1 MKHRHCVQRHHHA
14 FRRHRHKKKLQW
26 RIFMWFGA
34 SILFTALIVVMTFQ
48 MLSPTERFQRDAE
61 GYEHFAS
68 AQIAAVWDRPE
79 ARDALFRDLH
89 DDLSLDVTLYDTEG
103 VMITRVG
110 AACDE
115 AWVELPIV
123 GSDGAPLGAL
133 VACGEPY
140 ALGGWRF
147 ALVLL
152 LAIAILWGASGI
164 FARRLLR
171 PLRHLEDLAKQIGD
185 GDLSART
192 HLEPDTDGELGML
205 GATMNEMLARIEK
218 QLADQRELLA
228 TVSHELRTP
237 LGHLRLL
244 VEMGRDKPSK
254 KIVEEIEKEVLE
266 IDALVAQLLASS
278 RLDFGTLHTKAVDPI
293 DLAEHALMRLDLD
306 VTLLEVEG
314 ERALMEADPT
324 LLGRALANLLS
335 NAENHGERVC
345 RLLIRFEPDE
355 VVFAVEDAGRGFR
368 VEERERVFEA
378 FYRGERRAGGALG
391 LGLSLVHRI
400 ASAHGGRAW
409 IEDAEGGGARV
420 LFSISAVEVD
430 QAQAAE

>member
-1 MKHRHCVQRHHHA
+1 MKHRHCVRGHHRA
-14 FRRHRHKKKLQW
+14 FRRHRHKKKMQW

-34 SILFTALIVVMTFQ
+34 SILFTALIVVMTFR

-61 GYEHFAS
+61 GFEHFFS
-68 AQIAAVWDRPE
+68 SQIAAVWDRPE
-79 ARDALFRDLH
+79 ARDALFGDLH
-89 DDLSLDVTLYDTEG
+89 EDLALDITLYDTEG
-103 VMITRVG
+103 AVVTRVG
-110 AACDE
+110 AECSHT
-115 AWVELPIV
+115 WVELPIV
-123 GSDGAPLGAL
+123 RDDGTPLGRM

-140 ALGGWRF
+140 AWGGWRF
-147 ALVLL
+147 PLVLL
-152 LAIAILWGASGI
+152 LAIAILWAASGI

-171 PLRHLEDLAKQIGD
+171 PLRHLEDMAKQIGE

-192 HLEPDTDGELGML
+192 DLDPDRDGELGML
-205 GATMNEMLARIEK
+205 GVTMNEMVARIEK

-244 VEMGRDKPSK
+244 IEMGRDNPSEK
-254 KIVEEIEKEVLE
+254 VVEEIEKEVLE

-278 RLDFGTLHTKAVDPI
+278 RLDFGTLNTKAVDPV
-293 DLAEHALMRLDLD
+293 DLAERALMRLDLD
-306 VTLLEVEG
+306 VTLLEVDG

-324 LLGRALANLLS
+324 LLARALANLIS
-335 NAENHGERVC
+335 NAENHGEAVR

-355 VVFAVEDAGRGFR
+355 VVFAVEDTGPGFR
-368 VEERERVFEA
+368 EEERERVFEA
-378 FYRGERRAGGALG
+378 FYRGEHRAGGALG

-409 IEDAEGGGARV
+409 IEDVEGGGARV

-430 QAQAAE
+430 QVQAAE